1 MPVND
6 NCSFAALKIVILSL
20 IVTVFE
26 IELVDL
32 ILSVVILLEL
42 ISVVVIEL
50 LICNSSVINELVTI
64 LLHVIS
70 TITPPPYFDTSNI

>member
-70 TITPPPYFDTSNI
+70 TITPPLF